1 MPDVATHSTANN
13 VADSLHTDST
23 STYYAPQYLQGFPS
37 KGGNDTTQQHNAL
50 NSLPV
55 MESPAKT
62 AAQPHT
68 QSPLHDTGSMA
79 LMLLGAFLITI
90 SYKSGYKY
98 IDHFFHNMFSTRKRE
113 NIFYDH
119 TMSETR
125 MMTALIFNTCIMEG
139 LLLFYGIAHWEPSL
153 APLLHA
159 NVFMCVAGLSGLALL
174 FYLLQIALYR
184 LLGYVFSDKTN
195 TDLWLNGFKASQSL
209 LGLLLFP
216 LVGIMLVFPS
226 TIIFMLVTAIILY
239 FSARIVFICKGFRIF
254 FNNLPSTIYFIL
266 YLCSA
271 EIVPPILFCV
281 GTVSLCY
288 ILQSLQ

>member
-1 MPDVATHSTANN
+1 MPNTAAHITAN
-13 VADSLHTDST
+13 AATDSLHADSAA
-23 STYYAPQYLQGFPS
+23 TYYAPQYAQGFPTR
-37 KGGNDTTQQHNAL
+37 GGSDSVASDAL

-55 MESPAKT
+55 MELPQGT
-62 AAQPHT
+62 APQARTH
-68 QSPLHDTGSMA
+68 SPLHDTGSMG

-98 IDHFFHNMFSTRKRE
+98 IEHFFHNMFSTRKRE

-119 TMSETR
+119 TLSETR
-125 MMTALIFNTCIMEG
+125 MMSALIFNTCIMQG
-139 LLLFYGIAHWEPSL
+139 LLLFYGIDRWVPSL
-153 APLLHA
+153 SARLHEH
-159 NVFMCVAGLSGLALL
+159 VFLYVAGFTLLALV

-226 TIIFMLVTAIILY
+226 TINFMLAASIILY

-281 GTVSLCY
+281 GTVYLCNMLHY
-288 ILQSLQ
+288 